1 MRKICVVTGSR
12 AEYGLLRW
20 IMEELQVDKALQ
32 LQIAVTGMHLSKE
45 YGFTYK
51 EIEKDG
57 FKISHKIKI
66 PLADDSS
73 EGVAK
78 SFAEAVPGFSTA
90 FKKLKP
96 DIIVILGDRYE
107 ILAAAISAM
116 FARIPIAHIHGGEI
130 TEGAIDDTIRHS
142 LTKMSHLHFTATEE
156 YRKRIIQLGEQ
167 PSKVFNFGS
176 PAIDFLKTVI
186 LPSKLDLEKKIG
198 FKLGKINFLVTYH
211 PETLSGANNEKAV
224 KEMLK
229 AFDPFPE
236 AKIIFTKHNAD
247 SGGRIIGKTIEKYV
261 YKNPGK
267 AKLVTSLGRLY
278 YLAAVKYCDMVLG
291 NSSSG
296 LIEVPA
302 MKKPTVNI
310 GSRQDGRIKAQSVI
324 DCPAESGKIIS
335 AIRKA
340 LSKEFS
346 AKLAKMISPYGNG
359 GSSRKIKEVLKTA
372 DLNKIICKKF
382 HNI

>member
-20 IMEELQVDKALQ
+20 LMEEIKADKALELQVV
-32 LQIAVTGMHLSKE
+32 VTGMHLSPE
-45 YGFTYK
+45 YGMTYK

-66 PLADDSS
+66 SLNDDSP
-73 EGVAK
+73 EGIAK

-90 FKKLKP
+90 FNRLKP

-107 ILAAAISAM
+107 ILAAGISAM
-116 FARIPIAHIHGGEI
+116 FSRIPIAHIHGGEL

-142 LTKMSHLHFTATEE
+142 LTKISHLHFAATKE

-167 PSKVFNFGS
+167 PSRVFNFGS
-176 PAIDFLKTVI
+176 PAIDYLKTVK
-186 LPSKLDLEKKIG
+186 LPSRTNLEKRTG

-224 KEMLK
+224 KKMLK
-229 AFDPFPE
+229 AFDSFPE

-247 SGGRIIGKTIEKYV
+247 SGGRIIGKTIEKYIRG
-261 YKNPGK
+261 NPGK

-278 YLAAVKYCDMVLG
+278 YLAAVKHCDVVIG

-302 MKKPTVNI
+302 MKKPTINI

-324 DCPAESGKIIS
+324 DCPAESVKITS
-335 AIRKA
+335 AIKKA
-340 LSKEFS
+340 LSKDFY
-346 AKLAKMISPYGNG
+346 AKLAKMKSPYGDG
-359 GSSRKIKEVLKTA
+359 DSSRKIKEVLKKM

-382 HNI
+382 YNI